1 MNSTTLRL
9 NLEPTRPHHGT
20 PISLEA
26 ARVLLTYLPP
36 LQVEDLEAVMEVFPE
51 VIERICARTVERL
64 SGDPN
69 FSADNV
75 SVR

>member
-1 MNSTTLRL
+1 
-9 NLEPTRPHHGT
+9 
-20 PISLEA
+20 
-26 ARVLLTYLPP
+26 
-36 LQVEDLEAVMEVFPE
+36 VEDLEAVMEVFPE

-69 FSADNV
+69 ASADNV